1 MPCDATGFGNSSV
14 RYCAVRW
21 RMLLSS
27 LIWWL
32 WKRSSLRRNEI
43 PPELNRKFTQ
53 PGRLDWHA
61 GLPPVTFA
69 QIVIRPGRVP
79 DLPSARAALQEV
91 GPKERVMRDN

>member
-1 MPCDATGFGNSSV
+1 MRRNGF
-14 RYCAVRW
+14 REQLRP
-21 RMLLSS
+21 LLRRQMADVVE
-27 LIWWL
+27 LADL
-32 WKRSSLRRNEI
+32 VVVKRSSLRRNEI